1 MLYFQIGKLKLCATK
16 KLVDS
21 GTCIALPIGTY
32 TFFVIVSNMDQQ
44 FGNLSKAFPDFINQ
58 FIKYRLFME

>member
-44 FGNLSKAFPDFINQ
+44 FGNLRHSLILLINSLS
-58 FIKYRLFME
+58 IASS